1 VKLLLLRVLVIAS
14 VLSLS
19 SSIPSVVSA
28 QGAPIAADA
37 QPSPAQ
43 SSQGGTTVKTGYL
56 TCNVAKGW
64 GWVLGTSK
72 DIKCVFSS
80 TNGRSERY
88 TGRITK
94 VGVDIGYLSSAVML
108 WGVLAPSSN
117 VPAGALAGNYGGVT
131 GSAAVGYG
139 AGASVLIGGFKH
151 SMQLEPISISGQ
163 KGLNVAAGVEAL
175 TLHYAGA
182 VQNKAKSAAESE

>member
-1 VKLLLLRVLVIAS
+1 MKLQLLRVLVIAS

-19 SSIPSVVSA
+19 SSIPSLVSA
-28 QGAPIAADA
+28 QGTPTAADA

-43 SSQGGTTVKTGYL
+43 SPQSGGTTVKTGYL

-88 TGRITK
+88 TGHITK

-139 AGASVLIGGFKH
+139 AGASVLVGGFKH
-151 SMQLEPISISGQ
+151 SMQLEPISISG
-163 KGLNVAAGVEAL
+163 
-175 TLHYAGA
+175 
-182 VQNKAKSAAESE
+182 